1 MTYCQSSTKVF
12 GVKGEKRWRQSA
24 KLLVSSLARIK
35 STRLSANMVYPFR
48 RAGEK
53 LKTVAKMDTWARGQ
67 SEEQTTATKPSD
79 RCYLLELPTELLLEI
94 ISHLSVIPET
104 CLALTCKRLFAIS
117 GAIFRS
123 VRYRNCLVSFYPG
136 IKVRFANLDPSGSA
150 KILHLYSIITETDTT
165 SSPPDGNSSTY

>member
-136 IKVRFANLDPSGSA
+136 IKVHFANLDPSGSA

-165 SSPPDGNSSTY
+165 